1 MCSGG
6 FSLSYLGH
14 RVVGFKGQQQ
24 KRLLVYHVSDPPS
37 RDFEAGKV
45 QRLLELSQLDE
56 ARLVL
61 VDRGELLLQL
71 LLLVLRQVAQRHAQ
85 RWQGILRKK
94 ENY

>member
-14 RVVGFKGQQQ
+14 TVVIGFKGQKQ

-56 ARLVL
+56 AGLVL
-61 VDRGELLLQL
+61 VDQDVDNLF
-71 LLLVLRQVAQRHAQ
+71 V
-85 RWQGILRKK
+85 
-94 ENY
+94 